1 MVASVNHI
9 CVFAFVDMINVFV
22 NKDVIITLHLLA
34 YPSFLYERLDILLET
49 VEAVIKTSLFFS
61 VVHS

>member
-49 VEAVIKTSLFFS
+49 VEAVIKTS
-61 VVHS
+61 

>member
-1 MVASVNHI
+1 M
-9 CVFAFVDMINVFV
+9 CVFGFVDMINVFV

-49 VEAVIKTSLFFS
+49 VEAVIKTS
-61 VVHS
+61 